1 MDQQPITHPEG
12 PIVTLT
18 SHAMLVPWG
27 LFALRIGLVEALEG
41 VPIPQRTRD
50 HTPQTKLIEFLVS
63 ILTGC
68 AHLKDI
74 SHGPHPLDQDLAVA
88 QAWGQTRWADH
99 SGVSRTLKACTEE
112 TVAAVKEA
120 LDSVLQPF
128 IAREVMLALRDQGVL
143 IYDGDLTGRPVS
155 NSSTTYPG
163 VAFGWMSDA
172 VRLGYQA
179 ALVSMHSP
187 SYGRMWLS
195 VEQHPGDTVSLF
207 QAEAMVR
214 AAEARTGV
222 RPWRRTDLL
231 AERIAQRRA
240 LLEEEEAKL
249 IRAQNR
255 VEQAHARLAQ
265 VDQERCQWAQRV
277 AELDAIYQAR
287 NRPERPHS
295 RLAQARRKLGVRER
309 RLARRRRDLE
319 RARKWL
325 ERHQARTAIVRAELW
340 ELERRLEQFIADNHA
355 NPAPIRAIFRLDGGF
370 GSGANVALL
379 IEMGYEVYTKAKNH
393 QVVRALRRRVSP
405 STSWTRVGKN
415 AEMVS
420 WKNERITNCPYP
432 LDVALERFHTGSKM
446 RHAALLHHGDDAVT
460 TDLAGWFAFYNG
472 RQTIEAG
479 IKEGKNVFQMH
490 HLKVRSSA
498 GLMIQEAFAVFAAN
512 FVRLAAAWLH
522 ETYPDAPPPF
532 DRAQASVKQMVRI
545 AANTSAWVIWQ
556 PGGCLLRFTELSA
569 FAGTELVIR
578 DAAPIQL
585 VLPLFKSCVFSP
597 I

>member
-1 MDQQPITHPEG
+1 MDRQPITPPEA

-27 LFALRIGLVEALEG
+27 LFAQHIGVVEALEG
-41 VPIPQRTRD
+41 VSIPQRTRD

-63 ILTGC
+63 VLTGC

-88 QAWGQTRWADH
+88 QAWGQRGWADY
-99 SGVSRTLKACTEE
+99 SGVSRTLKACTGE
-112 TVAAVKEA
+112 TVAGVKEA
-120 LDSVLQPF
+120 LDTVLQPF
-128 IAREVMLALRDQGVL
+128 IAREVMLALRDQEVL

-172 VRLGYQA
+172 IRLGYQA

-187 SYGRMWLS
+187 TYGRMWLS

-231 AERIAQRRA
+231 AERIAQRRV

-249 IRAQNR
+249 IRAQDR
-255 VEQAHARLAQ
+255 VEQAEACLAQ
-265 VDQERCQWAQRV
+265 VDQERCQWAQQV
-277 AELDAIYQAR
+277 AELETIYQAR

-309 RLARRRRDLE
+309 RLELRRRELE

-325 ERHQARTAIVRAELW
+325 GRRQVKTTIVRAGLC
-340 ELERRLEQFIADNHA
+340 ELERRLEQFIKDNHA

-379 IEMGYEVYTKAKNH
+379 VEMGYEVYTKAKNH
-393 QVVRALRRRVSP
+393 QVVRSLRQ
-405 STSWTRVGKN
+405 G
-415 AEMVS
+415 
-420 WKNERITNCPYP
+420 P
-432 LDVALERFHTGSKM
+432 LACW
-446 RHAALLHHGDDAVT
+446 ADD
-460 TDLAGWFAFYNG
+460 
-472 RQTIEAG
+472 
-479 IKEGKNVFQMH
+479 
-490 HLKVRSSA
+490 
-498 GLMIQEAFAVFAAN
+498 
-512 FVRLAAAWLH
+512 
-522 ETYPDAPPPF
+522 
-532 DRAQASVKQMVRI
+532 
-545 AANTSAWVIWQ
+545 
-556 PGGCLLRFTELSA
+556 PGGICRLRCQLRPLGCCVA
-569 FAGTELVIR
+569 PR
-578 DAAPIQL
+578 DLPRRAAT
-585 VLPLFKSCVFSP
+585 V
-597 I
+597 